1 MNENQLFFLLCL
13 LLPLAFFSGWWVSKR
28 RKRDQLVDSTRSVN
42 PNYFRG
48 LNYVLNE
55 QPDKAIEVFVKL
67 LEVDSETIETH
78 LALGNLFRRRGEVDR
93 AIHIHQ
99 NLIARPNLGREQRGL
114 ALLELGMDYMRSG
127 LLDRAEGLFKQLI
140 ELGDFENQASRQLLD
155 IYQQEKEWKNAII
168 YARRLEATS
177 SEKFDKV
184 VAQFYCE
191 LVEECLS
198 AGNVKNARE
207 NFRKAL
213 NIDPCCVRASIL
225 EAELLQSEKK
235 FKSAIKAYKRIEKQD
250 VKYLSEVIEPML
262 ICYKEIGKT
271 EDAIRYLKEMIE
283 KYGGITPMLFL
294 TELLIE
300 HEDKEESIKFL
311 SAELRKRP
319 TVKGVNRLLEYAIE
333 KANGEVLDN
342 LEMIRE
348 LTEQLIE
355 NNAVYKCERCGF
367 DAKLLH
373 WQCPS
378 CKNWVTIKPVHGVEG
393 E

>member
-1 MNENQLFFLLCL
+1 MSENHLFFLLCL

-28 RKRDQLVDSTRSVN
+28 SKRDQFVDSTKSIN

-55 QPDKAIEVFVKL
+55 QPIEVFVKL

-99 NLIARPNLGREQRGL
+99 DLIARPNLDREQRGL
-114 ALLELGMDYMRSG
+114 ALLELGMDYMRAG
-127 LLDRAEGLFKQLI
+127 LLDRAEGLFKQLM
-140 ELGDFENQASRQLLD
+140 ELDGFKSQASRQLLD
-155 IYQQEKEWKNAII
+155 IYQQEKDWDKAIV

-177 SEKFDKV
+177 SEKLDEV
-184 VAQFYCE
+184 IAQFYCE

-213 NIDPCCVRASIL
+213 NIDPRCVRASIL

-235 FKSAIKAYKRIEKQD
+235 FKLAIKAYKRIEKQD
-250 VKYLSEVIEPML
+250 IEYLSEVIEPML
-262 ICYKEIGKT
+262 ICYRELGKT
-271 EDAIRYLKEMIE
+271 DDAIRYLKEVIE
-283 KYGGITPMLFL
+283 KYGGITSMLFS
-294 TELLIE
+294 TELMME
-300 HEDKEESIKFL
+300 HGDKEETIKFL
-311 SAELRKRP
+311 SAELHKRP
-319 TVKGVNRLLEYAIE
+319 TVKGVNRLLEYVMD
-333 KANGEVLDN
+333 KASGEVRDSLRTIK
-342 LEMIRE
+342 EM
-348 LTEQLIE
+348 TEQLLE
-355 NNAVYKCERCGF
+355 NNAVYKCLRCGF

-373 WQCPS
+373 WQCPG
-378 CKNWVTIKPVHGVEG
+378 CKNWTTIKPVHGVEG